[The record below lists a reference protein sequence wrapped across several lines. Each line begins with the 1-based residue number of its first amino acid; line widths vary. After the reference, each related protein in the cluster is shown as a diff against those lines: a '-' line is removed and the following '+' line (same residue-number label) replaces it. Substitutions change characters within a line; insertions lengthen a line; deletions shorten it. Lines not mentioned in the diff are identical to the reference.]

1 MTDNK
6 KKLMTDPLI
15 ILRTAEDVDKAP
27 TGTILCSPK
36 APNKMLN
43 KVLVVGINLR
53 ETLVKNLPLRV
64 LRWGQFRYPTGFDDA
79 RLPTLADMTVEER
92 EKCVLMQAQ
101 DAGGKLC
108 IILYAFP
115 SGVSVFY
122 KDGTKG
128 AWGLD
133 SVIPRPDLPK
143 LEWPSCEPEP
153 EFRVGKLLET
163 HEDFEN
169 APIGTVAIDTDG
181 DILFKANDDK
191 WKPAGTAIKSKDD
204 KGIRLWCS
212 LPAKIITILG
222 EQE

>member
-1 MTDNK
+1 
-6 KKLMTDPLI
+6 MTDPLI

-27 TGTILCSPK
+27 AGTILCSPK

-43 KVLVVGINLR
+43 KVLVVGINFR

-108 IILYAFP
+108 IILYASP
-115 SGVSVFY
+115 SGASVIY
-122 KDGTKG
+122 RGG
-128 AWGLD
+128 ANGSWGLD
-133 SVIPRPDLPK
+133 SVTPRPDLPR

-153 EFRVGKLLET
+153 EYKIGETLET
-163 HEDFEN
+163 FEDFQN
-169 APIGTVAIDTDG
+169 TPVGTVAIDADG
-181 DILFKANDDK
+181 DIIRREDETSWWVRSDPPTQDADD
-191 WKPAGTAIKSKDD
+191 IYY
-204 KGIRLWCS
+204 WCS
-212 LPAKIITILG
+212 LPAKIIAVLE
-222 EQE
+222 EQK

>member
-79 RLPTLADMTVEER
+79 RLPTLADMTTEER
-92 EKCVLMQAQ
+92 EKSVLMQAQ
-101 DAGGKLC
+101 DAKGKLC
-108 IILYAFP
+108 IILYVSS
-115 SGVSVFY
+115 SGASVLY
-122 KDGTKG
+122 KDGANG
-128 AWGLD
+128 SWSLD
-133 SVIPRPDLPK
+133 SVTPRPDLPR

-153 EFRVGKLLET
+153 AYSAGKMLET
-163 HEDFEN
+163 FEDFQN
-169 APIGTVAIDTDG
+169 APVGTVAIDADG
-181 DILFKANDDK
+181 DIMCKK
-191 WKPAGTAIKSKDD
+191 
-204 KGIRLWCS
+204 R
-212 LPAKIITILG
+212 
-222 EQE
+222 

>member
-1 MTDNK
+1 
-6 KKLMTDPLI
+6 MTDPLI

-64 LRWGQFRYPTGFDDA
+64 LRWGQSRYPTGFDDA

-92 EKCVLMQAQ
+92 EKCMFMQAV
-101 DAGGKLC
+101 DREGKLC
-108 IILYAFP
+108 TILHAFP

-163 HEDFEN
+163 HDDFEN

-191 WKPAGTAIKSKDD
+191 WKPAGTAIKSKYD
-204 KGIRLWCS
+204 KGIRLWCR

>member
-27 TGTILCSPK
+27 AGTILCSPK

-43 KVLVVGINLR
+43 KVLVVGINFR

-108 IILYAFP
+108 IILYASP
-115 SGVSVFY
+115 SGASVIY
-122 KDGTKG
+122 RGG
-128 AWGLD
+128 ANGSWGLD
-133 SVIPRPDLPK
+133 SVTPRPDLPR

-153 EFRVGKLLET
+153 EYKIGKTLET
-163 HEDFEN
+163 FEDFQN
-169 APIGTVAIDTDG
+169 TPVGTVAIDADG
-181 DILFKANDDK
+181 DLMRKKDQGS
-191 WKPAGTAIKSKDD
+191 WAITDELAVVNTD
-204 KGIRLWCS
+204 EVHRWYTR
-212 LPAKIITILG
+212 PAKIIAVVG
-222 EQE
+222 DRG